1 MSPPQEVVNEVIGH
15 RNEVKVTDTAV
26 YRRATRSSSKELAD
40 SKTRNFP
47 FETKSSCDD
56 NDGDNF
62 PALPDVCFNSK
73 RTMMESTTAEDET
86 SPFPDSKSPK
96 LGRYDNSSSSE
107 DSSVSPAFQ
116 QQACLNQNSAS
127 LFDVGNC
134 DDNSVCNNIG
144 DVTASCVSAIR
155 GVDDV
160 TRGGDDLEH
169 VVDVTGHD
177 DVIVDNSGAEM
188 SRPHVDDSD
197 CNVSMV

>member
-1 MSPPQEVVNEVIGH
+1 M
-15 RNEVKVTDTAV
+15 
-26 YRRATRSSSKELAD
+26 
-40 SKTRNFP
+40 
-47 FETKSSCDD
+47 
-56 NDGDNF
+56 
-62 PALPDVCFNSK
+62 
-73 RTMMESTTAEDET
+73 
-86 SPFPDSKSPK
+86 
-96 LGRYDNSSSSE
+96 
-107 DSSVSPAFQ
+107 
-116 QQACLNQNSAS
+116 
-127 LFDVGNC
+127 
-134 DDNSVCNNIG
+134 CNNIG